1 MLAASVQH
9 AHPRWDSLRGQR
21 HICAGTRPHL
31 RRDSPT
37 SAPGLL
43 YACRRRLARQSCGPV
58 RQSRPAPMKM
68 RRAQCCARGWR
79 CACATRIS
87 CLCVR
92 VSCVRVFVS
101 VAPERSSSCCRC
113 VAVNRRAMECAL
125 STCEPNAHDK
135 AAQVSRH
142 YKRWRNSCR
151 LCVQPTADADADAI
165 IAGLCEPPTVRLS
178 CRCHSAPFDDK
189 CSRRYI
195 VSRKLGG
202 PRVRRC
208 RAVPQTSRADA
219 RCARA
224 PRLSINGACSPPV
237 CGTALR
243 ERERK
248 RDEAKWERAKAGRG

>member
-1 MLAASVQH
+1 MSVRCSLAASVQH
-9 AHPRWDSLRGQR
+9 AHPRWDSPRGQR

-101 VAPERSSSCCRC
+101 VAPERSGSCCRC
-113 VAVNRRAMECAL
+113 AAVTGVRW
-125 STCEPNAHDK
+125 NAHYQPVRTVATLTIK
-135 AAQVSRH
+135 AARVSRH

-178 CRCHSAPFDDK
+178 CRCHSAPFDHK

-195 VSRKLGG
+195 VSCCTKIRW
-202 PRVRRC
+202 
-208 RAVPQTSRADA
+208 TT
-219 RCARA
+219 CAA
-224 PRLSINGACSPPV
+224 M
-237 CGTALR
+237 
-243 ERERK
+243 
-248 RDEAKWERAKAGRG
+248 

>member
-1 MLAASVQH
+1 MLAASVQR
-9 AHPRWDSLRGQR
+9 AHPRWDSPRGQR

-135 AAQVSRH
+135 AAQVITTSGGATAAACVCSR
-142 YKRWRNSCR
+142 
-151 LCVQPTADADADAI
+151 
-165 IAGLCEPPTVRLS
+165 PPTPTPTRSSPGCASHLQCVCPAVVTAHRLTT
-178 CRCHSAPFDDK
+178 SA
-189 CSRRYI
+189 
-195 VSRKLGG
+195 LGDI
-202 PRVRRC
+202 
-208 RAVPQTSRADA
+208 SFHE
-219 RCARA
+219 
-224 PRLSINGACSPPV
+224 N
-237 CGTALR
+237 
-243 ERERK
+243 
-248 RDEAKWERAKAGRG
+248 

>member
-79 CACATRIS
+79 CATVGDS
-87 CLCVR
+87 DLVR

-125 STCEPNAHDK
+125 STSANRRNAHDQSGTSESSLQAVAQQLPLVC
-135 AAQVSRH
+135 AA
-142 YKRWRNSCR
+142 
-151 LCVQPTADADADAI
+151 D
-165 IAGLCEPPTVRLS
+165 
-178 CRCHSAPFDDK
+178 
-189 CSRRYI
+189 RR
-195 VSRKLGG
+195 
-202 PRVRRC
+202 RRRRRDHR
-208 RAVPQTSRADA
+208 RAVRATYSA
-219 RCARA
+219 SVL
-224 PRLSINGACSPPV
+224 PLSQRTV
-237 CGTALR
+237 
-243 ERERK
+243 
-248 RDEAKWERAKAGRG
+248 